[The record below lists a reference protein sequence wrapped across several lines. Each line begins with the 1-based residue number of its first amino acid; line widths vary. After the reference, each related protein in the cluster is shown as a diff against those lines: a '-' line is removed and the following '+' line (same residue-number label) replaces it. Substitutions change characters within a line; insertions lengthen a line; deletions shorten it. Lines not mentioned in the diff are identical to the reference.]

1 MSSFEGSLL
10 PLRVSVKML
19 YIWLME
25 VPAHLTRCLGD
36 AIRSNRK
43 RADLNQNELAEKA
56 GLTRRFIQEL
66 ENGRSDVSLQTLYR
80 LAYAMD
86 TTLAA
91 ISAQIE
97 EAI

>member
-1 MSSFEGSLL
+1 
-10 PLRVSVKML
+10 
-19 YIWLME
+19 ME
-25 VPAHLTRCLGD
+25 VPAQFTRCLGD

-80 LAYAMD
+80 LAYVMD
-86 TTLAA
+86 TTLAE

-97 EAI
+97 ETMASASFKD